1 MSQRMGQADGRCFS
15 IATSAKLLNNY
26 IMQKN
31 NIAYSDNYSYRKL
44 LQTQGPNALKVVQDQ
59 QKTRSQNRITVCD
72 KPLLNVSNIY

>member
-59 QKTRSQNRITVCD
+59 QKTRSPNRITVCD
-72 KPLLNVSNIY
+72 KALLNVSNIY